1 MMRLLPSFSSMQREL
16 MRYRLKSLSLSMLFC
31 MLFLTPAH
39 AVSRRYAAEE
49 DNMLALRE
57 MRDSIDSMRHE
68 VDNHETEMR
77 MFGENINN
85 QETTLVSL
93 RQLIQE
99 SNQSNK
105 DQIKGGTNA
114 LEMKI
119 AHLESL
125 NKSLIADMSQLKN
138 HVNSFTDSLT
148 QYEQKIRELERK
160 MTVQSQNIDN
170 MQEAIRSL
178 VDAMQFKESK
188 NYIAPEGS
196 SKVYR
201 IKAGDSLEKIAR
213 NNNTTVKALKEIN
226 HLTNENRIVADQII
240 LLP

>member
-1 MMRLLPSFSSMQREL
+1 
-16 MRYRLKSLSLSMLFC
+16 MLI
-31 MLFLTPAH
+31 LEPTH
-39 AVSRRYAAEE
+39 AISRRYAAEE
-49 DNMLALRE
+49 DNTLALRE

-85 QETTLVSL
+85 QETTITSL
-93 RQLIQE
+93 RQLVQE
-99 SNQSNK
+99 SNQANK
-105 DQIKGGTNA
+105 DQIKGSANA

-119 AHLESL
+119 AHLESV

-138 HVNSFTDSLT
+138 HANSFSDSLT
-148 QYEQKIRELERK
+148 LYEQKMRELEK
-160 MTVQSQNIDN
+160 KVAVQNQNIDN

-178 VDAMQFKESK
+178 VDAMQFKDTK
-188 NYIAPEGS
+188 NFIAPEGS
-196 SKVYR
+196 SKTYR